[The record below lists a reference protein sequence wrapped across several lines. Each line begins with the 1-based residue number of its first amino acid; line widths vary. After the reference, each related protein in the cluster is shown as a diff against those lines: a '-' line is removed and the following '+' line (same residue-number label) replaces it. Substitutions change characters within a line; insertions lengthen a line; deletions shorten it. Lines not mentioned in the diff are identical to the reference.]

1 MNDFLQALPWRLAA
15 LAGLVIG
22 IVSFIGAQVD
32 FWMGVERVAVAFA
45 LFFVL
50 GCVARTLLIV
60 ATPGAIPRESSRP
73 NSESSE
79 RVERG

>member
-32 FWMGVERVAVAFA
+32 FWFGVGRVAAAFA
-45 LFFVL
+45 LFFVI
-50 GCVARTLLIV
+50 GSVARTLLIV
-60 ATPGAIPRESSRP
+60 ATPENSPREGSSP
-73 NSESSE
+73 ASAASE
-79 RVERG
+79 RTERA